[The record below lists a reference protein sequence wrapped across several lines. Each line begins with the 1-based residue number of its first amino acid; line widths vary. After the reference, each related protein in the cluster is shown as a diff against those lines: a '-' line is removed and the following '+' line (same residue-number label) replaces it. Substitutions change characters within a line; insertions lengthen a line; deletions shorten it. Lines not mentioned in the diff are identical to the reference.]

1 MRSGIFGYLLPG
13 DLQPLAIIPNIDL
26 GVREGWPRVRHDQ
39 LVSPVRQN
47 LTAKLID
54 ALVVPN

>member
-1 MRSGIFGYLLPG
+1 MRPGIFVNLLPG
-13 DLQPLAIIPNIDL
+13 DLHASVIVPNIDL
-26 GVREGWPRVRHDQ
+26 GVREGRPRVRHDQ
-39 LVSPVRQN
+39 LVLPVRQN